1 MQNNVVLKFAS
12 GSEYSDLEVLLP
24 FECRFCSGIQMDAQA
39 SSDYN
44 EEDCDD
50 EEDTGLDSPV
60 SVDDGDEM
68 YDMNVSLV
76 MDPSQSSNKPSNT
89 RLLFSER
96 YSPAQDIKA
105 GDKIKVSTYFESTMS
120 LISIAIKQC
129 WLDDHPATDRRTIDD
144 NNWLLYQGCPADQL
158 LGYRTN
164 NVTLLPP
171 DQSNGF
177 GPAFTFDITP
187 RHANEMRNIY
197 IKCSIGLCSS
207 IKGFGNFAEVRLVFN
222 VLNKKQGYIL
232 FDVIQH
238 FQ

>member
-60 SVDDGDEM
+60 SLDGGEL
-68 YDMNVSLV
+68 YEMNVSLV
-76 MDPSQSSNKPSNT
+76 MDPSQSSNKASNT
-89 RLLFSER
+89 RLLLSER
-96 YSPAQDIKA
+96 YSPAKDIKV
-105 GDKIKVSTYFESTMS
+105 GDKIKVSTYFESTNAN
-120 LISIAIKQC
+120 LFSIAINQC
-129 WLDDHPATDRRTIDD
+129 WLDDHPATDRRTINN
-144 NNWLLYQGCPADQL
+144 NNWLLYEGCPADHL
-158 LGYRTN
+158 LGYKTN

-171 DQSNGF
+171 DPSNGF
-177 GPAFTFDITP
+177 GPAFTFDVTQK
-187 RHANEMRNIY
+187 HTQEMRNIY

-207 IKGFGNFAEVRLVFN
+207 MKGFGNFAEVCFIFN
-222 VLNKKQGYIL
+222 KLCLKYNI
-232 FDVIQH
+232 
-238 FQ
+238 